1 MNRVAMVIGLF
12 SAVVLTGVAGAGSAH
27 AQPPPPTGPCN
38 FTLSPPQMVQVNGV
52 AKVTATLTP
61 AGCVNPWKP
70 KYGVACLHIKG
81 GAGQCTQ
88 SRGPETAQVFFEPYQ
103 PGTTYESTGR
113 GCGAIFDF
121 TTDPTCQAV
130 GPINATL

>member
-1 MNRVAMVIGLF
+1 MVIGLI
-12 SAVVLTGVAGAGSAH
+12 STVVLTGIAGASGAH
-27 AQPPPPTGPCN
+27 AQPPPPPGPCN
-38 FTLSPPQMVQVNGV
+38 FTLSPPQMVQVGGV

-61 AGCVNPWKP
+61 AGCVDPWRP
-70 KYGVACLHIKG
+70 KYGVACVYLQG

-88 SRGPETAQVFFEPYQ
+88 SRGPDTAQVFFEPYQ
-103 PGTTYESTGR
+103 PGATYVSSGR

>member
-1 MNRVAMVIGLF
+1 MNRAAMVIGLI
-12 SAVVLTGVAGAGSAH
+12 STVVLTGIVAASGAH
-27 AQPPPPTGPCN
+27 AQPPPNPGPCN
-38 FTLSPPQMVQVNGV
+38 FTLSPPQMVQVDGV
-52 AKVTATLTP
+52 AKVTATMTP
-61 AGCVNPWKP
+61 AGCLAPWRP
-70 KYGVACLHIKG
+70 KYGVACLHIQG

-103 PGTTYESTGR
+103 PGATYVSSGR

-121 TTDPTCQAV
+121 TTDPSCLAV

>member
-1 MNRVAMVIGLF
+1 MVIGLF
-12 SAVVLTGVAGAGSAH
+12 STVVLTGVAGAGGAH
-27 AQPPPPTGPCN
+27 AQPPPLPGPCS
-38 FTLSPPQMVQVNGV
+38 FTLSPPQMVQVGGV

-70 KYGVACLHIKG
+70 KYGVACLYIKG

-103 PGTTYESTGR
+103 PGATYESTGR

-121 TTDPTCQAV
+121 TTDPTCQVV

>member
-1 MNRVAMVIGLF
+1 MQLHAVA
-12 SAVVLTGVAGAGSAH
+12 AADGAGRRRREGDRH
-27 AQPPPPTGPCN
+27 
-38 FTLSPPQMVQVNGV
+38 VN
-52 AKVTATLTP
+52 P
-61 AGCVNPWKP
+61 AGCLGPWKP
-70 KYGVACLHIKG
+70 KYGVACLNIQG

-103 PGTTYESTGR
+103 PGATYVASGR

-121 TTDPTCQAV
+121 TTDPTCQTV